1 MTPRY
6 AGLVSRGAA
15 RVVDMALLA
24 VLVGGA
30 GWLVQQFLAVD
41 AVGCAPAESWW
52 QLRRHLCQFIPYV
65 IPLAAFWFPALY
77 YVLFWT
83 TAGKTPGMALLGL
96 RLLRSD
102 GGKVGP
108 VTALKRYLA
117 VGLSML
123 TLGLGFLMVLVT
135 ERRRTLHDLLA
146 RTVVVYD
153 WGDAARTRPGRI
165 VAG

>member
-1 MTPRY
+1 VTPRY

-15 RVVDMALLA
+15 RLVDMALLA
-24 VLVGGA
+24 VLVGST
-30 GWLVQQFLAVD
+30 GWLAQQFLGGD
-41 AVGCAPAESWW
+41 AVGCTPAQSWW
-52 QLRRHLCQFIPYV
+52 QVRRHLCQFIPYV
-65 IPLAAFWFPALY
+65 IPLAAVWFPALY

-108 VTALKRYLA
+108 VTALKRFLA
-117 VGLSML
+117 VTLSMV
-123 TLGLGFLMVLVT
+123 TFGVGFLMVLVT

-153 WGDAARTRPGRI
+153 WGEAARARADRI

>member
-1 MTPRY
+1 VTPRY

-41 AVGCAPAESWW
+41 AVGCAPAQSWW
-52 QLRRHLCQFIPYV
+52 QVRRHLCHFIPYV
-65 IPLAAFWFPALY
+65 IPLAAVWFPALY
-77 YVLFWT
+77 YVLFWA

-96 RLLRSD
+96 RLLRSG

-108 VTALKRYLA
+108 VTALKRFLA
-117 VGLSML
+117 VTLSMM
-123 TLGLGFLMVLVT
+123 TLGIGFLMVLVT

-146 RTVVVYD
+146 GTVVVYD
-153 WGDAARTRPGRI
+153 WGEASRARSTG
-165 VAG
+165 V

>member
-1 MTPRY
+1 VTPRY
-6 AGLVSRGAA
+6 AGLVTRGAA
-15 RVVDMALLA
+15 RLVDMALLA

-30 GWLVQQFLAVD
+30 GWLAQQFLGAD

-52 QLRRHLCQFIPYV
+52 QLRRHLCQFLPYV
-65 IPLAAFWFPALY
+65 IPLAAVWFPALY
-77 YVLFWT
+77 YFLFWT

-108 VTALKRYLA
+108 VTALKRFLA
-117 VGLSML
+117 VTLSMA

-146 RTVVVYD
+146 GTVVVYD
-153 WGDAARTRPGRI
+153 WGDAARARAGRI
-165 VAG
+165 VV

>member
-1 MTPRY
+1 
-6 AGLVSRGAA
+6 
-15 RVVDMALLA
+15 
-24 VLVGGA
+24 
-30 GWLVQQFLAVD
+30 
-41 AVGCAPAESWW
+41 
-52 QLRRHLCQFIPYV
+52 
-65 IPLAAFWFPALY
+65 
-77 YVLFWT
+77 
-83 TAGKTPGMALLGL
+83 MALLGL

-108 VTALKRYLA
+108 VTALKRLLA
-117 VGLSML
+117 VTLSMA

-165 VAG
+165 GA

>member
-15 RVVDMALLA
+15 RVVDIALLA

-30 GWLVQQFLAVD
+30 GWLAQQFLGVEAG
-41 AVGCAPAESWW
+41 GCAPPQSWW
-52 QLRRHLCQFIPYV
+52 QVRRHLCQFIPYV
-65 IPLAAFWFPALY
+65 IPVAGVWFPVLY

-108 VTALKRYLA
+108 GTALKRLLA
-117 VGLSML
+117 VTLSML
-123 TLGLGFLMVLVT
+123 TLGMGFLMVLVT
-135 ERRRTLHDLLA
+135 VRRRTLHDLLA
-146 RTVVVYD
+146 GTVVVYD
-153 WGDAARTRPGRI
+153 WDAAARSRAGRTA
-165 VAG
+165 V

>member
-6 AGLVSRGAA
+6 AGLVTRGAA
-15 RVVDMALLA
+15 RLVDMALLA

-30 GWLVQQFLAVD
+30 GWLAQQFLGAP
-41 AVGCAPAESWW
+41 AAGCAQAESWW
-52 QLRRHLCQFIPYV
+52 QLRRHLCQFLPYV
-65 IPLAAFWFPALY
+65 IPLAAVWFPVLY
-77 YVLFWT
+77 YLLFWA
-83 TAGKTPGMALLGL
+83 TAGKTPGMAILGL

-108 VTALKRYLA
+108 VTALKRFLA
-117 VGLSML
+117 VTLSMA

-146 RTVVVYD
+146 GTVVVYD
-153 WGDAARTRPGRI
+153 WGDAARARAGRTG
-165 VAG
+165 V

>member
-1 MTPRY
+1 MNIRY

-15 RVVDMALLA
+15 RVLDMAMLA

-30 GWLVQQFLAVD
+30 GWLAQQFLGVEA
-41 AVGCAPAESWW
+41 GRCAPANAWW
-52 QLRRHLCQFIPYV
+52 QVRRHLCQFLPYV
-65 IPLAAFWFPALY
+65 IPLAAVWFPALY

-83 TAGKTPGMALLGL
+83 TVGQTPGMALLGL

-108 VTALKRYLA
+108 VTALKRFLA
-117 VGLSML
+117 VTLSML
-123 TLGLGFLMVLVT
+123 TLGVGFLMVLVT

-146 RTVVVYD
+146 GTVVVYD
-153 WGDAARTRPGRI
+153 WDAAARARPGRTG
-165 VAG
+165 A

>member
-1 MTPRY
+1 VTPRY

-15 RVVDMALLA
+15 RLIDMALLA
-24 VLVGGA
+24 VLVGST
-30 GWLVQQFLAVD
+30 GWLAQQFLGVD
-41 AVGCAPAESWW
+41 AVGCTPAQSWW
-52 QLRRHLCQFIPYV
+52 QLRRHLCHFLPYV

-96 RLLRSD
+96 RLRRSD

-108 VTALKRYLA
+108 ITALKRYLA

-123 TLGLGFLMVLVT
+123 TFGMGFLMVLVT

-153 WGDAARTRPGRI
+153 WGEAARARADRI

>member
-1 MTPRY
+1 
-6 AGLVSRGAA
+6 
-15 RVVDMALLA
+15 MALLA
-24 VLVGGA
+24 VLVGST
-30 GWLVQQFLAVD
+30 GWLAQQFLGVD
-41 AVGCAPAESWW
+41 AVGCTPAQSWW
-52 QLRRHLCQFIPYV
+52 QLRRHLCHFLPYV

-96 RLLRSD
+96 RLRRSD

-108 VTALKRYLA
+108 ITALKRYLA

-123 TLGLGFLMVLVT
+123 TFGMGFLMVLVT

-153 WGDAARTRPGRI
+153 WGEAARARADRI

>member
-1 MTPRY
+1 VTPRY

-15 RVVDMALLA
+15 RLVDMALLA
-24 VLVGGA
+24 VLVGST
-30 GWLVQQFLAVD
+30 GWLAQQFLGVD
-41 AVGCAPAESWW
+41 TVGCTPAQSWW

-65 IPLAAFWFPALY
+65 IPLAAVWLPALY

-108 VTALKRYLA
+108 VTALKRFLA
-117 VGLSML
+117 VTLSMM
-123 TLGLGFLMVLVT
+123 TLGIGFLMVLVT

-146 RTVVVYD
+146 GTVVVYD
-153 WGDAARTRPGRI
+153 WGEASRARSTG
-165 VAG
+165 V

>member
-1 MTPRY
+1 VTPRY

-41 AVGCAPAESWW
+41 TAGCAPAQSWW
-52 QLRRHLCQFIPYV
+52 QVRRQLCQFIPYV
-65 IPLAAFWFPALY
+65 IPVAALWFPALY
-77 YVLFWT
+77 YILFWA

-102 GGKVGP
+102 GGKVGAI
-108 VTALKRYLA
+108 TALKRFLA
-117 VGLSML
+117 VTLSML
-123 TLGLGFLMVLVT
+123 TFGMGFLMVLVT

-153 WGDAARTRPGRI
+153 WRDAARARRTG
-165 VAG
+165 V